1 MDVIAH
7 GFGLL
12 EGPVWDPAKGLFV
25 ADADVGGVYHVEENG
40 TVTCVVPH
48 RRGIGGMV
56 LHESGGFIVSGR
68 NLAYKDLQ
76 GSPTRVLFDSDLE
89 NGRIGFNDIT
99 SDNAGRIYAGSLG
112 FFPTVNGDEP
122 KPGALYLI
130 DLDGTV
136 RHLFDGVQLT
146 NGMGFSPN
154 GKLLY
159 HSDSGDQTV
168 YVYDVLSDGGVRDRR
183 PFATVDNGLPD
194 GLAVSVDGAVWVA
207 IAHAGEVRVYEPSG
221 TLCEHIAF
229 PVPMITSLCFG
240 GPDLRRLY
248 VVSGS
253 DGIPGKAGTVF
264 RLSVDVPGLP
274 VATARVHIA

>member
-99 SDNAGRIYAGSLG
+99 SDSAGRIYAGSLG
-112 FFPTVNGDEP
+112 FFPTVKGDEP